1 MAETI
6 RDSLRI
12 AARHA
17 GERLDRVLA
26 ELLPD
31 HSRGRLQAWIREGA
45 ITVDQQRVKPGAKLH
60 GGELIEIDVVVEAV
74 SEVRPQALAIDV
86 LHADDD
92 LIVLNKSAG
101 LVVHP
106 AAGNRDGTLQNA
118 LLHHY
123 PELETIPRAGIV
135 HRLDKLTS
143 GVMVVARSL
152 RAHTALVRQLQD
164 RSMRREYRAL
174 VYGDLISGG
183 TIDAPIA
190 RHPHDRLRMAVV
202 AGGKPA
208 VTHYRILDRF
218 AHFSWLEVRLETG
231 RTHQIRVHMAHIGHP
246 LVADPVYGR
255 QRLPAGAGAPLRAAL
270 QGFGRQALHAL
281 RLELVHP
288 ASGEPVRYCA
298 PLAYDLRQLVKV
310 LEEDDAEL
318 DRG

>member
-12 AARHA
+12 AAQHA
-17 GERLDRVLA
+17 GDRLDRVLA

-45 ITVDQQRVKPGAKLH
+45 ITVDQKRVKPGAKLH
-60 GGELIEIDVVVEAV
+60 GGELIEIDVVVEALG
-74 SEVRPQALAIDV
+74 EVRPQDLAIDV
-86 LHADDD
+86 LHADED

-123 PELETIPRAGIV
+123 PELEAIPRAGIV
-135 HRLDKLTS
+135 HRLDKLTT

-164 RSMRREYRAL
+164 RSMHREYRAL

-208 VTHYRILDRF
+208 VTHYRVLDRF
-218 AHFSWLEVRLETG
+218 AHFSWLELRLETG
-231 RTHQIRVHMAHIGHP
+231 RTHQIRVHMAHVGHP

-255 QRLPAGAGAPLRAAL
+255 QRMPAGAGEPLRAAL
-270 QGFGRQALHAL
+270 QAFGRQALHAL
-281 RLELVHP
+281 RLELDHP
-288 ASGEPVRYCA
+288 ASGEPVHYCA
-298 PLAYDLRQLVKV
+298 PLADDLHGLVKAV
-310 LEEDDAEL
+310 EGDDGEL